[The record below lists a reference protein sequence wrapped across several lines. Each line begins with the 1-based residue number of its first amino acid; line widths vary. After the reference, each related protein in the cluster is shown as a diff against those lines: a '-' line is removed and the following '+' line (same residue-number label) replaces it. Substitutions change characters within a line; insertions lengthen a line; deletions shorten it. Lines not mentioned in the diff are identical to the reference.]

1 VTSKARTTA
10 WGISSIAAALLASG
24 CQTHVGTAATVGDE
38 RVSTKTLDAAYAE
51 AAQTASGKT
60 AGAGLQD
67 QVLTQLVGYQQVI
80 ALAKQQGVV
89 TPPGVIDTAYQLQH
103 AENVASGTDIPPTI
117 EHLLAEERAV
127 ERSLSDHYLA
137 QPGVKADA
145 TELLAFPVN
154 DQATANA
161 ALAAI
166 AKAPDSFAA
175 VAKKYSNDPTYGNRG
190 GDIGVIALSGLPT
203 QITSLKQ
210 GQSVAVT
217 IQGTIL
223 VVQRGAPRDQADLNA
238 GLAKIKVD
246 VNPRFGTWAF
256 DQTNNVFLVKPAT
269 SDIVAPLPSAVAASA
284 NPLTTGSQAPAA
296 SAPAPAAS
304 APATA
309 PASEPAPADSG
320 IPSAAPSASASGSA
334 PASSPASA
342 SAAPSVT
349 PSAAPSS

>member
-10 WGISSIAAALLASG
+10 WGIGSVAAALLASG
-24 CQTHVGTAATVGDE
+24 CQSHVGAAATVGDE
-38 RVSTKTLDAAYAE
+38 RVSTKTLNAAYAE
-51 AAQTASGKT
+51 AAQTTSGKS

-67 QVLTQLVGYQQVI
+67 QVLTQLVGYEQVI

-89 TPPGVIDTAYQLQH
+89 TPVGVIDAEYQRQH

-127 ERSLSDHYLA
+127 ERALSDHYLA
-137 QPGVKADA
+137 EPGVKADA
-145 TELLAFPVN
+145 AELLAFPVN
-154 DQATANA
+154 DQATGQA

-166 AKAPDSFAA
+166 AKAPDNFAA

-190 GDIGVIALSGLPT
+190 GDIGVIALSGLPP
-203 QITSLKQ
+203 QITNLKQ
-210 GQSVAVT
+210 GQSAVVPL
-217 IQGTIL
+217 QGTIL
-223 VVQRGAPRDQADLNA
+223 VVQRGAPRDQGDLNA
-238 GLAKIKVD
+238 GLAKIKVS
-246 VNPRFGTWAF
+246 VNPRFGSWGF

-284 NPLTTGSQAPAA
+284 NPLTTDTPAPAA

-304 APATA
+304 APASA

-320 IPSAAPSASASGSA
+320 IPSTTPSASASA
-334 PASSPASA
+334 AASSPASA